1 MQISMQMRLAKLK
14 HPDWHAGAVGKET
27 AVPGRHAGLGL
38 SLPSATCSGEGDAG
52 YEVTAQV
59 PQLRSLHSPGGHFP
73 LGGER
78 LVLVN
83 TQQSIFV
90 DCSFIS

>member
-14 HPDWHAGAVGKET
+14 HSDWQAGAVGKET
-27 AVPGRHAGLGL
+27 AVPGKHAGQGL
-38 SLPSATCSGEGDAG
+38 SLPAAMCSGEGDAR
-52 YEVTAQV
+52 YEATAQA

-73 LGGER
+73 LSGER

-83 TQQSIFV
+83 TQRNI
-90 DCSFIS
+90 C